1 MYYYIINEQIIL
13 PIHLSWLQ
21 NIFIHFI
28 LATTLDFFSKYKA
41 TSLKYITSLCG
52 HMK

>member
-28 LATTLDFFSKYKA
+28 LATTLDFFFQ
-41 TSLKYITSLCG
+41 I
-52 HMK
+52 